1 MMFLGALLTVMLVL
15 PAPPQ
20 ASPQVQAPPTADQAR
35 AALADGRPADAW
47 AIVGRLPVEPATV
60 ALAVEL
66 ALSQKTRDV
75 DIAYLPLLADRT
87 ARLTLLHNNTEHR
100 LDACAVVVRM
110 TSDAGCA
117 DQMARTLRGA
127 DGTTLDRARLWVTM
141 RLLGE
146 QPAALPA
153 GWESAITGSS
163 ALEVASWSEVPA
175 ASRVRLL
182 EPLIASPDMGTQI
195 SALATLQLVPGPDAL
210 ALWRR
215 LAAAGSPSY
224 MGAKTQIVVGLAR
237 HGDPESLKTLAPH
250 EGMLSVADR
259 MVLALGRVERK
270 DPQGR
275 AALVSLVNIGAEHE
289 AVIAAEALAALG
301 QGAAVES
308 RVRTWIADG
317 SAPLRARFLAL
328 AARLNLGRSA
338 AVVRH
343 LTSDDE
349 AVRVAAGVAVAA
361 AAKRA
366 P

>member
-1 MMFLGALLTVMLVL
+1 MTSVAAFLTALMLAA
-15 PAPPQ
+15 APGQ
-20 ASPQVQAPPTADQAR
+20 AQAPPTPEQAR
-35 AALADGRPADAW
+35 AAMAAGRPADAW
-47 AIVGRLPVEPATV
+47 AIVGRLPIEPATV
-60 ALAVEL
+60 ALGVEL

-75 DIAYLPLLADRT
+75 EAAALPLLADRT

-100 LDACAVVVRM
+100 LQACAVVVRM
-110 TSDAGCA
+110 TSDAACA
-117 DQMARTLRGA
+117 DQIARTLRGA
-127 DGTTLDRARLWVTM
+127 EGDAVDRVRLWVTM

-153 GWESAITGSS
+153 GWESGVTGSS
-163 ALEVASWSEVPA
+163 ALEVASWAEVPA

-210 ALWRR
+210 AVWRR
-215 LAAAGSPSY
+215 LSAAGSPSY
-224 MGAKTQIVVGLAR
+224 PGAKTQILVGLAR
-237 HGDPESLKTLAPH
+237 HGDPESVKALAPH
-250 EGMLSVADR
+250 LGLLSVSDR
-259 MVLALGRVERK
+259 LVLALGRAERK
-270 DPQGR
+270 EADGR

-289 AVIAAEALAALG
+289 AVLAAEALAALG
-301 QGAAVES
+301 QGAVVES

-328 AARLNLGRSA
+328 AARLNVGQSA

-349 AVRVAAGVAVAA
+349 AVRLAASVAVAA